1 MSKVISGDSIVESE
15 PWAPPVVDKAS
26 KGKVPDRPYGNKLLT
41 ARQIEEVQ
49 QQAYEE
55 SYDKGYKE
63 GLAAG
68 KLEINKTVQHL
79 NTVVNALAKPFEEL
93 DDKVEEELVILVIAI
108 AKQLIRRELKTD
120 PGQVIGVVRECTSS
134 LPVASQNIRLFLHP
148 DDAAIIRDEL
158 VPAEGEPAW
167 KIMEEPTMAR
177 GGCRVV
183 TDTSRVDATVETRLN
198 SIITRFMGGERQADD
213 E

>member
-1 MSKVISGDSIVESE
+1 MSKVIPGDSIIESK
-15 PWAPPVVDKAS
+15 PWTPPVVDKDS
-26 KGKVPDRPYGNKLLT
+26 KGKVPDRPHGNKLLT

-55 SYDKGYKE
+55 SYEKGYKE

-79 NTVVNALAKPFEEL
+79 NAVVNALSKPFEEL
-93 DDKVEEELVILVIAI
+93 DEKVEEELVILVIAI
-108 AKQLIRRELKTD
+108 AKQLIRRELKSD

-148 DDAAIIRDEL
+148 DDAAIIREEL
-158 VPAEGEPAW
+158 APAEGEPAW
-167 KIMEEPTMAR
+167 KIVEEPTMAR

-183 TDTSRVDATVETRLN
+183 TDTSHVDASVETRLN
-198 SIITRFMGGERQADD
+198 SIITRFLGGERQEDD